1 MNSTHFH
8 ILKIY
13 NDGVSILKLPCKIS
27 VKGTMFQQCKIHEYT
42 WTSLDGK
49 MHNQTDHA
57 ITDRR
62 HQGHLMSDLLE
73 QMTVLMITTRCLLKS
88 GRDW

>member
-1 MNSTHFH
+1 MSTLNAKVWKTDIFDR
-8 ILKIY
+8 IIKNKNLYKIS
-13 NDGVSILKLPCKIS
+13 NDGVSVLKLPCKIS

-57 ITDRR
+57 TTDR
-62 HQGHLMSDLLE
+62 
-73 QMTVLMITTRCLLKS
+73 
-88 GRDW
+88 